1 MKTQDRFLQ
10 GYVCAIATFIKTHG
24 MDTAVQ
30 DVWRAGGYTISECA
44 KNGVDRCDLD
54 VLKQYFK

>member
-1 MKTQDRFLQ
+1 VKTQDRFLQ